1 MWLLNYDLKQN
12 QVESG
17 GEEHRRRETSRQH
30 KQRPG
35 GRKEGVSEESTNH
48 VIFFFWKLTPLTPT
62 SPTLCRLL
70 CGELVILL
78 QAKMKPAGL
87 KRNK

>member
-48 VIFFFWKLTPLTPT
+48 VIFF
-62 SPTLCRLL
+62 S
-70 CGELVILL
+70 G
-78 QAKMKPAGL
+78 
-87 KRNK
+87 N